1 MKILVLSTGGTIG
14 SATKDGVMSPDKNA
28 TALLVLLYESSFQD
42 VAEFDCESV
51 SDILSENVTEPFYEK
66 LINRL
71 LAVDTEKYDGV
82 IVLHGTD
89 TLAYTSSLAA
99 MVCRSLPVPVGF
111 VGANYPLKHPKSNAF
126 VNFRAAV
133 EYLKAGGRG
142 FFVPYENS
150 DGKTYIHLATR
161 LTEADFLHDD
171 FHSLGDAVL
180 AEFKDGKIIF
190 SNDSRLPSQEEL
202 SMPLPGITDGEF
214 DLSGRVVLL
223 KSYPG
228 LDYSELRIKHDNVCA
243 VVNVTYHTGSAPCAG
258 GSFGL
263 PEFCDECHKN
273 GVDVYLAGLRKTDDI
288 YETSKQIYEH
298 GAEPIYSVSVP
309 AAVSKLRAAYNSSL
323 KNIDTLIS
331 NDIYYESL
339 PQEEK

>member
-99 MVCRSLPVPVGF
+99 MVCRSLTIPVGF

-180 AEFKDGKIIF
+180 AEFKDSKIIF

-202 SMPLPGITDGEF
+202 SKPLSGITDGEF
-214 DLSGRVVLL
+214 ELSGRVVLL

-243 VVNVTYHTGSAPCAG
+243 VVNVTYHTGSAPA
-258 GSFGL
+258 
-263 PEFCDECHKN
+263 
-273 GVDVYLAGLRKTDDI
+273 
-288 YETSKQIYEH
+288 
-298 GAEPIYSVSVP
+298 
-309 AAVSKLRAAYNSSL
+309 RAAPSGFPNFATSAT
-323 KNIDTLIS
+323 KTV
-331 NDIYYESL
+331 
-339 PQEEK
+339 

>member
-99 MVCRSLPVPVGF
+99 MVCRSLPIPVGF

-202 SMPLPGITDGEF
+202 SKPLSGITDGEF
-214 DLSGRVVLL
+214 ELSGRVVLL

-228 LDYSELRIKHDNVCA
+228 LDYSELHIKQKPIQHQNVIIDLC
-243 VVNVTYHTGSAPCAG
+243 
-258 GSFGL
+258 GL
-263 PEFCDECHKN
+263 K
-273 GVDVYLAGLRKTDDI
+273 
-288 YETSKQIYEH
+288 
-298 GAEPIYSVSVP
+298 PIDQFHY
-309 AAVSKLRAAYNSSL
+309 
-323 KNIDTLIS
+323 
-331 NDIYYESL
+331 
-339 PQEEK
+339 

>member
-14 SATKDGVMSPDKNA
+14 SATKDGVMSPNKNA

-99 MVCRSLPVPVGF
+99 MVCRSLPIPVGF

-171 FHSLGDAVL
+171 FHSLWRCR
-180 AEFKDGKIIF
+180 F
-190 SNDSRLPSQEEL
+190 
-202 SMPLPGITDGEF
+202 
-214 DLSGRVVLL
+214 GRIQ
-223 KSYPG
+223 G
-228 LDYSELRIKHDNVCA
+228 R
-243 VVNVTYHTGSAPCAG
+243 
-258 GSFGL
+258 
-263 PEFCDECHKN
+263 
-273 GVDVYLAGLRKTDDI
+273 
-288 YETSKQIYEH
+288 
-298 GAEPIYSVSVP
+298 
-309 AAVSKLRAAYNSSL
+309 
-323 KNIDTLIS
+323 
-331 NDIYYESL
+331 
-339 PQEEK
+339 

>member
-99 MVCRSLPVPVGF
+99 MVCRSLPIPVGF

-142 FFVPYENS
+142 
-150 DGKTYIHLATR
+150 
-161 LTEADFLHDD
+161 
-171 FHSLGDAVL
+171 VL
-180 AEFKDGKIIF
+180 CPIRKQRRQNIYSPCYKAHR
-190 SNDSRLPSQEEL
+190 SRLPSRRF
-202 SMPLPGITDGEF
+202 PF
-214 DLSGRVVLL
+214 ARRCRFGRIQ
-223 KSYPG
+223 G
-228 LDYSELRIKHDNVCA
+228 R
-243 VVNVTYHTGSAPCAG
+243 
-258 GSFGL
+258 
-263 PEFCDECHKN
+263 
-273 GVDVYLAGLRKTDDI
+273 
-288 YETSKQIYEH
+288 
-298 GAEPIYSVSVP
+298 
-309 AAVSKLRAAYNSSL
+309 
-323 KNIDTLIS
+323 
-331 NDIYYESL
+331 
-339 PQEEK
+339 

>member
-1 MKILVLSTGGTIG
+1 
-14 SATKDGVMSPDKNA
+14 MSP
-28 TALLVLLYESSFQD
+28 SR
-42 VAEFDCESV
+42 
-51 SDILSENVTEPFYEK
+51 FYEK

-99 MVCRSLPVPVGF
+99 MVCRSLPIPVGF

-171 FHSLGDAVL
+171 FHSLGDAVWQ
-180 AEFKDGKIIF
+180 
-190 SNDSRLPSQEEL
+190 NSRTVKLYSQ
-202 SMPLPGITDGEF
+202 MI
-214 DLSGRVVLL
+214 RVCR
-223 KSYPG
+223 
-228 LDYSELRIKHDNVCA
+228 LRR
-243 VVNVTYHTGSAPCAG
+243 
-258 GSFGL
+258 SFQNL
-263 PEFCDECHKN
+263 FP
-273 GVDVYLAGLRKTDDI
+273 V
-288 YETSKQIYEH
+288 
-298 GAEPIYSVSVP
+298 
-309 AAVSKLRAAYNSSL
+309 
-323 KNIDTLIS
+323 
-331 NDIYYESL
+331 
-339 PQEEK
+339 